1 MAEKVAVIGAG
12 VMGHGIAQAFAASG
26 FETTLI
32 DKHARALQT
41 SLIRIRENLSTLVEL
56 KVMSAGQVKSTLRR
70 IATTTRLSEGIAGAV
85 FVQETIPEDL
95 RLKRDLFEILDQAA
109 GEPIL
114 GSNAATI
121 PIRDIAA
128 GMKARKRIIGA
139 HWVSPPIR
147 VVEVIP
153 SKWTAPDVTRRTG
166 ELLRKAAKVP
176 VVCRDIPGKI
186 ILRIQFAMLNEAI
199 HLLETGAAS
208 AEDIDTAVRLS
219 TGLRLSVFGPL
230 KGTDFTSTH
239 RNALNGMRFLYNAT
253 GDRKYKPS
261 RLLIDNVKKGRLG
274 IWSGKGWYDYAEDY
288 KTLAKRRDRILIKLM
303 AALGKIGDL
312 GQVGDR
318 NVKSVAAARQSTSI
332 FGAAN

>member
-12 VMGHGIAQAFAASG
+12 VMGHGIAQAFATAG
-26 FETTLI
+26 FETALI
-32 DKHARALQT
+32 DKQAKALKT
-41 SLIRIRENLSTLVEL
+41 SSLRIRENLKTLVEL
-56 KVMSAGQVKSTLRR
+56 KALGARQAKSALAR
-70 IATTTRLSEGIAGAV
+70 ITTTTRLAEGVHGAI

-95 RLKRDLFEILDQAA
+95 QSKRDLFETLDEMT
-109 GEPIL
+109 GEAIL

-121 PIRDIAA
+121 PIHDIAA
-128 GMKARKRIIGA
+128 GRKARKRIIGV
-139 HWVSPPIR
+139 HWVSPPYLVR

-153 SKWTAPDVTRRTG
+153 SKWTAPEISARTRA
-166 ELLRKAAKVP
+166 LLAKAGKVP
-176 VVCRDIPGKI
+176 VLCRDIPGKI

-199 HLLETGAAS
+199 HLLESGAAS
-208 AEDIDTAVRLS
+208 AEDIDAAIRLS

-239 RNALNGMRFLYNAT
+239 RNALNGMNFLYKAT

-274 IWSGKGWYDYAEDY
+274 IWSGKGWYDYTDDY
-288 KTLAKRRDRILIKLM
+288 KTLARRRDRILVKLT

-312 GQVGDR
+312 GRIGDR
-318 NVKSVAAARQSTSI
+318 RIESAPAAR
-332 FGAAN
+332 